1 MNDILINLNEKKERY
16 ELVLFIQYVLQ
27 NNINYEN
34 KNKLVVYYE
43 GNC

>member
-1 MNDILINLNEKKERY
+1 MNDILININEKKERY

-27 NNINYEN
+27 NNINEN

>member
-1 MNDILINLNEKKERY
+1 MNDILININEKKERY

-27 NNINYEN
+27 KNINYEN

>member
-1 MNDILINLNEKKERY
+1 MNDILININEKKERY

>member
-1 MNDILINLNEKKERY
+1 MNDILININEKKERY
-16 ELVLFIQYVLQ
+16 KLVLFIQYVLQ

>member
-1 MNDILINLNEKKERY
+1 MNDILININEKKERY

-43 GNC
+43 GN

>member
-1 MNDILINLNEKKERY
+1 MNDILININEKKERD
-16 ELVLFIQYVLQ
+16 ELVLFIQNILQ
-27 NNINYEN
+27 NNMNYEN

>member
-1 MNDILINLNEKKERY
+1 MNDILININEKKERY

-27 NNINYEN
+27 NNINE
-34 KNKLVVYYE
+34 NKLVVYYE